1 MIPALVTL
9 AGSPWA
15 VMPSGLH
22 PASLREI
29 EARFAINVSRR
40 AQFDGLIAAL
50 RSLRAAGCVRAFL
63 DGSFVSAKPAPG
75 DFDACWDPA
84 GVDLAQLDPVL
95 LTFDNQRA
103 AQKAKFKGE
112 FFPSSVPADQV
123 GTTFIEFFQVDRFTG
138 APKGLLLIDLT
149 VDSML

>member
-1 MIPALVTL
+1 ML
-9 AGSPWA
+9 ADDVRWLEHATTSQRDQPR
-15 VMPSGLH
+15 
-22 PASLREI
+22 AS
-29 EARFAINVSRR
+29 ATAIV
-40 AQFDGLIAAL
+40 A
-50 RSLRAAGCVRAFL
+50 
-63 DGSFVSAKPAPG
+63 
-75 DFDACWDPA
+75 ACWDPA

-112 FFPSSVPADQV
+112 LFPSSVPADQV
-123 GTTFIEFFQVDRFTG
+123 GTTFIEVFQVDRFTG